1 MINREELLNF
11 LRTNKDLLKSKYSL
25 TKIGIF
31 GSYARDEQTE
41 NSDIDIILDFET
53 DLEDI
58 YGTKYDLRE
67 YLKSVFKKEVDICTE
82 RAIKPVFKPFILR
95 DAIYV

>member
-67 YLKSVFKKEVDICTE
+67 YLKSVFKKEVDI
-82 RAIKPVFKPFILR
+82 
-95 DAIYV
+95 

>member
-1 MINREELLNF
+1 MNNREDVLNF
-11 LRTNKDLLKSKYSL
+11 LRSNKDILLSEYSL

-31 GSYARDEQTE
+31 GSYARNEQTE

-53 DLEDI
+53 DLDDI

-82 RAIKPVFKPFILR
+82 RAIKPIFKPFILR

>member
-1 MINREELLNF
+1 MYKREDILSFLRANKELL
-11 LRTNKDLLKSKYSL
+11 LSKYSL

-41 NSDIDIILDFET
+41 GSDIDFILEFE
-53 DLEDI
+53 EDAKGM
-58 YGTKYDLRE
+58 YSKKYALHE
-67 YLKSVFKKEVDICTE
+67 YLKSVFKTEVDICTE
-82 RAIKPVFKPFILR
+82 HAIKPIFKPYILK